1 MPLADLLARPKSG
14 RTYPEHAARAV
25 SAQALAPARPL
36 PLLAECIHLGARTG
50 KGCGS
55 LVRACHLHGTTTTAF
70 TRCPDAE
77 RHCPACPDRTT
88 ERESPAPLDSRGG

>member
-1 MPLADLLARPKSG
+1 MSVRDLLARGTSG
-14 RTYPEHAARAV
+14 RTYPEHAGRAART
-25 SAQALAPARPL
+25 QIAPAPAPKRFAL
-36 PLLAECIHLGARTG
+36 DLRECIHLGARTG

-77 RHCPACPDRTT
+77 RHCPACPDRVTT
-88 ERESPAPLDSRGG
+88 AE